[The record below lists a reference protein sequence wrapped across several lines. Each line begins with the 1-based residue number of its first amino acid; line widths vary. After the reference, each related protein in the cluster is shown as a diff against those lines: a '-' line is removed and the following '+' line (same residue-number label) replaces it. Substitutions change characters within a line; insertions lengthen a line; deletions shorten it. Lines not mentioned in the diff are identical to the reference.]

1 MNNTNNQNYV
11 LNHRAF
17 VLLGLVAEIPS
28 HAYNINQRIEER
40 GMRDWTNIGKSSIY
54 NIITKLEEDGLVE
67 SYTEEVDNRIRKIYT
82 ITGYGSDILRNK
94 VYKVLSEFIG
104 KNDEDFYVA
113 FSMLP
118 ILTDEQQIKAITNSL
133 KKIKKNKKGLERMLK
148 ENSHM
153 PLNVRG
159 LFFHPIKI
167 LEIDIE
173 FLEWVLEEIKKGG
186 AKVGQEAYGK

>member
-1 MNNTNNQNYV
+1 MNNTDIQNYV

-54 NIITKLEEDGLVE
+54 NIITKLEDDGLVE
-67 SYTEEVDNRIRKIYT
+67 SYTEEVNNRIRKIYT
-82 ITGYGSDILRNK
+82 ITDYGSDILKNQ

-104 KNDEDFYVA
+104 KKDEDFYVA

-118 ILTDEQQIKAITNSL
+118 ILTKEQQIDAITKSL
-133 KKIKKNKKGLERMLK
+133 KKIKNNKKGLEKMLK
-148 ENSHM
+148 ENAHM

-167 LEIDIE
+167 LVTDIE
-173 FLEWVLEEIKKGG
+173 FLEWVLDEIKKGG
-186 AKVGQEAYGK
+186 GKVDSEAYSK

>member
-1 MNNTNNQNYV
+1 MSNQDNEEYM

-28 HAYNINQRIEER
+28 YAYNINQRIEER

-67 SYTEEVDNRIRKIYT
+67 SYIEEVDNRIRKIYT
-82 ITGYGSDILRNK
+82 ITDYGSEILRNK
-94 VYKVLSEFIG
+94 AYNVISEFIG

-118 ILTDEQQIKAITNSL
+118 ILTKKQQIDAITKSL
-133 KKIKKNKKGLERMLK
+133 KKIKTHQRELERML
-148 ENSHM
+148 EEISHM

-159 LFFHPIKI
+159 LFVHPIKI
-167 LEIDIE
+167 LGIDIE
-173 FLEWVLEEIKKGG
+173 FLEWALKEIQKGG
-186 AKVGQEAYGK
+186 EKESWPKSI

>member
-1 MNNTNNQNYV
+1 MSNQDNEEYI

-17 VLLGLVAEIPS
+17 VLLGLVAELPS
-28 HAYNINQRIEER
+28 YAYNINQRIEER

-67 SYTEEVDNRIRKIYT
+67 SYIEEVDNRIRKIYT
-82 ITGYGSDILRNK
+82 ITDYGSEILRNK
-94 VYKVLSEFIG
+94 AYNVISEFIG

-118 ILTDEQQIKAITNSL
+118 ILTKKQQIDAITKSL
-133 KKIKKNKKGLERMLK
+133 KKIKTHQRELEKML
-148 ENSHM
+148 EEISHM

-159 LFFHPIKI
+159 LFVHPIKI
-167 LEIDIE
+167 LGTDIE
-173 FLEWVLEEIKKGG
+173 FLEWALKEIQKGG
-186 AKVGQEAYGK
+186 EKES

>member
-1 MNNTNNQNYV
+1 MNNTENQNYV

-40 GMRDWTNIGKSSIY
+40 GMREWTKIGKSSIY

-82 ITGYGSDILRNK
+82 ITDYGSDILKNK

-104 KNDEDFYVA
+104 KNDEDFYIA

-118 ILTDEQQIKAITNSL
+118 ILTREQQIDAIRKSL
-133 KKIKKNKKGLERMLK
+133 KKIKNNRKRLEKMLK
-148 ENSHM
+148 DNSYM

-167 LEIDIE
+167 LETDIE
-173 FLEWVLEEIKKGG
+173 FLEWVLEEIKKRGG
-186 AKVGQEAYGK
+186 KVDSEAYGK

>member
-1 MNNTNNQNYV
+1 MNKTDIQNYV

-54 NIITKLEEDGLVE
+54 NIITKLEDDGLVE
-67 SYTEEVDNRIRKIYT
+67 SYTEEVNNRIRKIYT
-82 ITGYGSDILRNK
+82 ITDYGSDILKNQ

-104 KNDEDFYVA
+104 KKDEDFYVA

-118 ILTDEQQIKAITNSL
+118 ILTKEQQIEAITKSL
-133 KKIKKNKKGLERMLK
+133 KKIKNNKKGLEKMLK
-148 ENSHM
+148 ENSQM

-167 LEIDIE
+167 LETDIE
-173 FLEWVLEEIKKGG
+173 FLEWVLEEIKEAKGQ
-186 AKVGQEAYGK
+186 VGPKAYGK

>member
-1 MNNTNNQNYV
+1 MNNTDNQNYI

-28 HAYNINQRIEER
+28 HAYNINQRIEDR
-40 GMRDWTNIGKSSIY
+40 GMREWTNIGKSSIY
-54 NIITKLEEDGLVE
+54 NIITKLEDDGLVE

-82 ITGYGSDILRNK
+82 ITDYGSDILKNQ

-104 KNDEDFYVA
+104 KKDEDFYVA

-118 ILTDEQQIKAITNSL
+118 ILTKEQQIEAITKSL
-133 KKIKKNKKGLERMLK
+133 KKIKKNKKGLEKMLK
-148 ENSHM
+148 ENSQM

-167 LEIDIE
+167 LETDIE
-173 FLEWVLEEIKKGG
+173 FLEWVLDEIKEAKGQ
-186 AKVGQEAYGK
+186 VGPKAYGK